1 MDEYDNALRI
11 VEEGLKK
18 TPQILLSYQKVQI
31 LIKKQEWEDA
41 LSLIEELSTTSL
53 DDAILLRFKY
63 WIYIDKWYYGI
74 KNPESTLEMIN
85 TAIKLSPDDKELLIL
100 KSLFYC
106 KIDRFREAKQFL
118 IKEIDINAL
127 KKNPKIDTAVYF
139 ILASSYVS
147 RGKFD
152 KALKIANQ
160 VLELYPNHPLSFLT
174 KALVFGYNLI
184 YKFKFQEPNIETF
197 KGLIQRA
204 ISLDIKK
211 SHKAKYLDFQGYVL
225 LNVKDYEGAINAIN
239 NAIEILP
246 NNIYQYLVKI
256 YFLTS
261 SKRDSEAL
269 ELIEEYVKKYPKFKQ
284 SLYIRKSVI
293 YWGKKQ
299 FDKSYEVINE
309 LSKLYPKSIDITNNK
324 ALFLANLNRKEEAIK
339 TVEHLITIAPNQ
351 GNSFDTYGEILQIS
365 GEYEEAIKKYE
376 EALKIEPTGWSI
388 DQTFTKMGVCYEEL
402 GMYEHALE
410 SYKTGKILE
419 ERKTPTYR
427 EFYGTKADKRISE
440 LRAKIKKL
448 NNENG
453 V

>member
-1 MDEYDNALRI
+1 
-11 VEEGLKK
+11 
-18 TPQILLSYQKVQI
+18 
-31 LIKKQEWEDA
+31 
-41 LSLIEELSTTSL
+41 
-53 DDAILLRFKY
+53 
-63 WIYIDKWYYGI
+63 
-74 KNPESTLEMIN
+74 
-85 TAIKLSPDDKELLIL
+85 
-100 KSLFYC
+100 
-106 KIDRFREAKQFL
+106 
-118 IKEIDINAL
+118 
-127 KKNPKIDTAVYF
+127 
-139 ILASSYVS
+139 
-147 RGKFD
+147 
-152 KALKIANQ
+152 
-160 VLELYPNHPLSFLT
+160 
-174 KALVFGYNLI
+174 
-184 YKFKFQEPNIETF
+184 
-197 KGLIQRA
+197 
-204 ISLDIKK
+204 
-211 SHKAKYLDFQGYVL
+211 
-225 LNVKDYEGAINAIN
+225 
-239 NAIEILP
+239 
-246 NNIYQYLVKI
+246 
-256 YFLTS
+256 
-261 SKRDSEAL
+261 
-269 ELIEEYVKKYPKFKQ
+269 
-284 SLYIRKSVI
+284 
-293 YWGKKQ
+293 
-299 FDKSYEVINE
+299 